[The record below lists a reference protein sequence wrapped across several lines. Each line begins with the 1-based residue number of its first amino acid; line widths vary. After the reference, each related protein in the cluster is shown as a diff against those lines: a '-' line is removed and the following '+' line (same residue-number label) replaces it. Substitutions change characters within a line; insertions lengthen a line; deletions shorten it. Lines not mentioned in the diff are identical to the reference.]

1 MKFTLTFSLILSVV
15 VLPLFAQES
24 NMSGR
29 DFVELSKTFLNQ
41 MRNDQDAE
49 DIVQQYAKMDFD
61 QLVTELD
68 ERTEKLAFW
77 INTYNGFVQY
87 LLTNDPTLFDD
98 RGSFFMDKRVTIAG
112 IEMSFDDIEHGI
124 IRDSRVKLGLGF
136 LKKWFPPMFERKL
149 RIHPRDGR
157 IHFALNCGAKSCPPV
172 AIYDERYIY
181 EQLDEIAADYLK
193 KITTVENNAIMTTPL
208 FSWFR
213 GDFGGKSGIKTT
225 LKNYGIIESTKGLT
239 ISFKNYDWTL
249 STGNY
254 TDFQKASPTVK

>member
-1 MKFTLTFSLILSVV
+1 MKITLLFSLILSVG
-15 VLPLFAQES
+15 LPVFAQQGD
-24 NMSGR
+24 MSGR
-29 DFVELSKTFLNQ
+29 DYVELSQRFLTQ
-41 MRNDQDAE
+41 MRNGQDAT
-49 DIVQQYAKMDFD
+49 DIIDQYAKIDFD
-61 QLVTELD
+61 QLVAKLN

-77 INTYNGFVQY
+77 VNTYNGFVQF
-87 LLTNDPTLFDD
+87 LLTNDPSLFDD

-112 IEMSFDDIEHGI
+112 IDMSFDDIEHGI
-124 IRDSRVKLGLGF
+124 IRDSQVKLGLG
-136 LKKWFPPMFERKL
+136 LLTKWFPPNFERKL

-181 EQLDEIAADYLK
+181 EQLDEIASNYLNVV
-193 KITTVENNAIMTTPL
+193 TTVKDDVITTTPL

-213 GDFGGKSGIKTT
+213 GDFGGKIGIKNL
-225 LKNYGIIESTKGLT
+225 LKKYGIIDSTKGLSIT
-239 ISFKNYDWTL
+239 FGDYDWTL